1 MTREAAALVRPADL
15 KGLLDCDLGKRMQKA
30 ARRNALFREKPFVIG
45 VPACETGP
53 WESRERILIQGM
65 IDAFFEEEGSWI
77 LVDYKTDLVRSP
89 DELIRRYR
97 LQLDYYE
104 RALRQVTGRP
114 VAERYLYSFL
124 FGAVRL

>member
-1 MTREAAALVRPADL
+1 
-15 KGLLDCDLGKRMQKA
+15 
-30 ARRNALFREKPFVIG
+30 
-45 VPACETGP
+45 
-53 WESRERILIQGM
+53 M